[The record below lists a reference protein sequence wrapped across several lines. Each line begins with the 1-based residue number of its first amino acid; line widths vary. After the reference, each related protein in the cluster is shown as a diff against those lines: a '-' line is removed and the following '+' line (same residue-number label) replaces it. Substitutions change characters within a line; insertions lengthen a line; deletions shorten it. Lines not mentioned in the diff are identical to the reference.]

1 MTFAQAQLRLRC
13 CWCQVT
19 SVQMNRYCELNY
31 SDFRV
36 VAYSEENMAADA
48 IARKGFKMAD
58 YCTCTVY
65 FTQMDLQS
73 SSSIRLLTSQ
83 YPQFVILLCFLYV
96 GCPDHAR
103 AWGSHRAPLA
113 SCAGRRTGCTLLWW
127 PSPPTSART
136 PPPSSESS
144 QSRNCTVVTR
154 AGAAFLNTFREDH
167 YRVKGGQTL
176 SCVRTTANSSQVLMG
191 VSVLI

>member
-1 MTFAQAQLRLRC
+1 MRC

-58 YCTCTVY
+58 YRTCTVY
-65 FTQMDLQS
+65 FTRMDLQ
-73 SSSIRLLTSQ
+73 SSIRLLTSQ

-127 PSPPTSART
+127 PSPPTTSATT
-136 PPPSSESS
+136 PPPATIV
-144 QSRNCTVVTR
+144 RIFPVTQLHGGYEGGGR
-154 AGAAFLNTFREDH
+154 LPEH
-167 YRVKGGQTL
+167 LPRVLVPGRGGPDL
-176 SCVRTTANSSQVLMG
+176 VMC
-191 VSVLI
+191 

>member
-1 MTFAQAQLRLRC
+1 MCRFHVLL
-13 CWCQVT
+13 
-19 SVQMNRYCELNY
+19 VQGHFSSDNWILWAEL
-31 SDFRV
+31 FRFQSSS
-36 VAYSEENMAADA
+36 VAYREENMAADSA
-48 IARKGFKMAD
+48 CKGFKMAD
-58 YCTCTVY
+58 NCTCTVY
-65 FTQMDLQS
+65 FTRMDTPDLQS
-73 SSSIRLLTSQ
+73 STRLFSSQ
-83 YPQFVILLCFLYV
+83 YPQCVILSCFLYV

-103 AWGSHRAPLA
+103 AWGIHRAPLA

-154 AGAAFLNTFREDH
+154 AGAAFLNTFREDQ
-167 YRVKGGQTL
+167 YRVKGGQTS
-176 SCVRTTANSSQVLMG
+176 SCVRTTANSSSQVLMG

>member
-1 MTFAQAQLRLRC
+1 MRC

-19 SVQMNRYCELNY
+19 SVQMNGYCELNY

-58 YCTCTVY
+58 YRTCTVY
-65 FTQMDLQS
+65 FTRMDLQ
-73 SSSIRLLTSQ
+73 SSIRLLTSQ

-127 PSPPTSART
+127 PSPPTTSATT
-136 PPPSSESS
+136 PPPSSASS

-154 AGAAFLNTFREDH
+154 AGAAFLNTFREDQ
-167 YRVKGGQTL
+167 YRVKGGQTS

>member
-1 MTFAQAQLRLRC
+1 MSRSGSSDKTECVGAQLRLRC

-58 YCTCTVY
+58 YRTCTVY
-65 FTQMDLQS
+65 FTRMDLQ
-73 SSSIRLLTSQ
+73 SSIRLLTSQ
-83 YPQFVILLCFLYV
+83 YPQFVILLCFLNV

-103 AWGSHRAPLA
+103 A
-113 SCAGRRTGCTLLWW
+113 
-127 PSPPTSART
+127 
-136 PPPSSESS
+136 
-144 QSRNCTVVTR
+144 
-154 AGAAFLNTFREDH
+154 
-167 YRVKGGQTL
+167 
-176 SCVRTTANSSQVLMG
+176 
-191 VSVLI
+191 